1 MAARLLLLVIV
12 VAGSMAMEEEPA
24 PAPGVEVPGG
34 KIGDGV
40 LDIHGTFI
48 AGSSGADWPHPQP
61 EDLSR

>member
-1 MAARLLLLVIV
+1 MATRLLLLLVLLS
-12 VAGSMAMEEEPA
+12 ASSMADEE

-48 AGSSGADWPHPQP
+48 AGSRGADWPHPQP